1 METNIKSTSLP
12 DSPYSEEIDLGTE
25 RYVNGLI
32 KFIENSSTPMTIAL
46 QGEWGSGKT
55 SLMNRLERT
64 LCTEKSL
71 YEGLTINTWEHSM
84 LATPE
89 ETVYKILSQL
99 VQRLTENDS
108 QTNKKVKKI
117 LRKAGNVIYRGAREA
132 LKMIPGVGIVLE
144 ASNVPTQPQSADE
157 PEESEAA
164 LSELKEI
171 LVKAVKAT
179 IEKSNKRGVIIFVD
193 DLDRLNPPVAVEIL
207 ELLKNLFCIENCI
220 FVLAIDYEVVV
231 KGLEPKFGKLTDK
244 NEREFRSFFDK
255 IIQVPFSLPV
265 SSYRPMDYV
274 LKSLDKIDYF
284 KGKEK
289 YDDDFRSSFT
299 QIVEH
304 SVGKNPRS
312 IKRLINTFSLLSC
325 ISECGEEENKDFI
338 ESREGRIA
346 TFAIVAMQVCY
357 PKIYKMLSEIPDF
370 HKWDKTL
377 CERMNI
383 RLQTKNEPNQ
393 TEEEQYME
401 WELILEKVCESDP
414 YLTQHHND
422 IKELLR
428 LIRSNAESEN
438 ETDTE
443 TNIRSIIDKSSIT
456 RVNEPPIGQSVFDNK
471 KLIDH
476 LHRNV
481 IQKIKNECP
490 EISKIKTKRN
500 TGNGGF
506 DVFYEDTKSMEIIL
520 RPYLKNNS
528 KIDCEIIV
536 PTVKRRPERLMGTSS
551 FNEIIADAKVKSLFD
566 IMDNCVVPL
575 LSDDSNYFSGRTY
588 IGQKTYFKSFSEEQE
603 FRFKQGWLDNILSAN
618 VSYWITFENNQLY
631 ADNTEPINA
640 ITNVIIA
647 AYRFRKAAQNL

>member
-1 METNIKSTSLP
+1 MEPNNKPTSLP
-12 DSPYSEEIDLGTE
+12 DSPYNEEIDLGTE
-25 RYVNGLI
+25 RYVHGLI
-32 KFIENSSTPMTIAL
+32 KFIENSSTPITIAL

-55 SLMNRLERT
+55 SLMNRIERT
-64 LCTEKSL
+64 LCKEKSL

-84 LATPE
+84 LASPE
-89 ETVYKILSQL
+89 ETVYKILSHL
-99 VQRLTENDS
+99 VQKLTENDS
-108 QTNKKVKKI
+108 QTNKKIKK
-117 LRKAGNVIYRGAREA
+117 LLQKAGNVIYRGAREA
-132 LKMIPGVGIVLE
+132 LKLIPYAGIALE
-144 ASNVPTQPQSADE
+144 AANVSTQLQSANE
-157 PEESEAA
+157 TEETENT

-179 IEKSNKRGVIIFVD
+179 IEQSHKRGVIIFVD

-255 IIQVPFSLPV
+255 IIQVPFSLPIN
-265 SSYRPMDYV
+265 SYRPMDYV

-284 KGKEK
+284 KDKEK
-289 YDDDFRSSFT
+289 HDDDFRSSFT

-357 PKIYKMLSEIPDF
+357 PKIYQMLSEVPNF

-377 CERMNI
+377 CEKMNI
-383 RLQTKNEPNQ
+383 RLQTKNEQTQ
-393 TEEEQYME
+393 TEEEQNID
-401 WELILEKVCESDP
+401 WELILEIVCEREP
-414 YLTQHHND
+414 YLSQHHKD
-422 IKELLR
+422 IHELLL
-428 LIRSNAESEN
+428 LIGRNTEDDN

-456 RVNEPPIGQSVFDNK
+456 RVSEPPIGQSVFDNK
-471 KLIDH
+471 KLIDY

-481 IQKIKNECP
+481 IQRIKKECP
-490 EISKIKTKRN
+490 EISKIKPKRN

-520 RPYLKNNS
+520 RPYTKNDN
-528 KIDCEIIV
+528 KIGCEIIV
-536 PTVKRRPERLMGTSS
+536 PTGKRRPERLIGKPV
-551 FNEIIADAKVKSLFD
+551 NEIIADAKVKFLFD
-566 IMDNCVVPL
+566 IMDKCVVPW
-575 LSDDSNYFSGRTY
+575 LSDNINYFSGRTY
-588 IGQKTYFKSFSEEQE
+588 SGHNTYFKSFSEEQK
-603 FRFKQGWLDNILSAN
+603 FRFEQGWLDNRLSAN
-618 VSYWITFENNQLY
+618 VSYWVTFENDKLY
-631 ADNTEPINA
+631 ADNTKPIQA
-640 ITNVIIA
+640 IADVIIA
-647 AYRFRKAAQNL
+647 AYNFKKVAQNI